1 MQAEALAAKESE
13 EDDDDDD
20 YSYNE
25 IDPMLKKKLLQ
36 VISCFQFHSYFSQR
50 DRPYVQKEV
59 ASGNFFFNFHFIFHN
74 ENVPPMPK
82 KKLLH
87 VNRFINTVF

>member
-1 MQAEALAAKESE
+1 MKIYFPSWNIDEEKDIVQAEALAAKESE

-36 VISCFQFHSYFSQR
+36 VISCFQFYFYLLQL
-50 DRPYVQKEV
+50 DRPYVQEEV
-59 ASGNFFFNFHFIFHN
+59 ASSNF
-74 ENVPPMPK
+74 
-82 KKLLH
+82 
-87 VNRFINTVF
+87 

>member
-36 VISCFQFHSYFSQR
+36 VNSF
-50 DRPYVQKEV
+50 
-59 ASGNFFFNFHFIFHN
+59 
-74 ENVPPMPK
+74 
-82 KKLLH
+82 
-87 VNRFINTVF
+87 

>member
-1 MQAEALAAKESE
+1 MTIHFHRRNIDEEKDIVQAEALAAKESE

-36 VISCFQFHSYFSQR
+36 VITY
-50 DRPYVQKEV
+50 
-59 ASGNFFFNFHFIFHN
+59 
-74 ENVPPMPK
+74 
-82 KKLLH
+82 
-87 VNRFINTVF
+87 

>member
-1 MQAEALAAKESE
+1 MKIHFPRRNIDEEKDIVQAEALAAKESE

-36 VISCFQFHSYFSQR
+36 VNSFSFFTTRSNPCGRKSCFR
-50 DRPYVQKEV
+50 
-59 ASGNFFFNFHFIFHN
+59 
-74 ENVPPMPK
+74 
-82 KKLLH
+82 
-87 VNRFINTVF
+87 

>member
-1 MQAEALAAKESE
+1 MKIHFHLRRNIDEENDIVQAEALAAKESE

-36 VISCFQFHSYFSQR
+36 VNSFYFLFSQR
-50 DRPYVQKEV
+50 YQIYAQEKV
-59 ASGNFFFNFHFIFHN
+59 APGNFLFSIFFFFYN
-74 ENVPPMPK
+74 EIVPMFK
-82 KKLLH
+82 
-87 VNRFINTVF
+87 

>member
-1 MQAEALAAKESE
+1 MKIHFPRRNIDEEKDIVQAEALAAKESE

-36 VISCFQFHSYFSQR
+36 VITY
-50 DRPYVQKEV
+50 
-59 ASGNFFFNFHFIFHN
+59 
-74 ENVPPMPK
+74 
-82 KKLLH
+82 
-87 VNRFINTVF
+87 

>member
-1 MQAEALAAKESE
+1 MKIHFHLRRNIDEENDIVQAEALAAKESE

-36 VISCFQFHSYFSQR
+36 VISCFQFSFYFTTRSSLCSSR
-50 DRPYVQKEV
+50 SCFR
-59 ASGNFFFNFHFIFHN
+59 
-74 ENVPPMPK
+74 
-82 KKLLH
+82 
-87 VNRFINTVF
+87 